1 MRGVRR
7 RGARIAFSYHRE
19 PLCRRPVGGNRRLGQ
34 IDQAVEEA
42 AKRGKTNTALS
53 AMEVQRRARAGLTS
67 ERNEA
72 AATQK
77 AALKAERA
85 SLAAQNR
92 RLDTEA
98 APIRYVAEAARRSG
112 AAQGLSIA
120 LRPASV
126 ILTVLRSAVASPA
139 RTRPASVLRLKPWA
153 NMIVSLAPNGM
164 LASS

>member
-1 MRGVRR
+1 MDVDKPVAMTAARGGLIVW
-7 RGARIAFSYHRE
+7 
-19 PLCRRPVGGNRRLGQ
+19 LLRLPTCFA
-34 IDQAVEEA
+34 AVAKA
-42 AKRGKTNTALS
+42 ASSKAGR
-53 AMEVQRRARAGLTS
+53 RRARAGLAS

-72 AATQK
+72 LV

-92 RLDTEA
+92 RIETETG
-98 APIRYVAEAARRSG
+98 PIRYVAEAARRSG